1 MTTQDRRDEVSASR
15 EEASGALQGVMTTA
29 SDAAERVRAAAG
41 TVADAMPG
49 AVAQAQTAANQTAQT
64 LETMPDQT
72 LMLGAAFSLGM
83 GVAFFL
89 SGASRILVL
98 LSMAPAAAMAMT
110 LAGRSSESGTSAGA
124 VGGGA

>member
-1 MTTQDRRDEVSASR
+1 MTTQDHRDEVTASR
-15 EEASGALQGVMTTA
+15 EDATGALQGVMSTA
-29 SDAAERVRAAAG
+29 TEAADRVRAAAG

-49 AVAQAQTAANQTAQT
+49 AVAQAQTAATQTAQT

-98 LSMAPAAAMAMT
+98 LSVAPAAAMAMT
-110 LAGRSSESGTSAGA
+110 LAGRSSESSSAAGGVAGA
-124 VGGGA
+124 

>member
-29 SDAAERVRAAAG
+29 SDDAERVRAAAG
-41 TVADAMPG
+41 TVAEAMPG
-49 AVAQAQTAANQTAQT
+49 AVDQAQTAANQTAQT

-83 GVAFFL
+83 GVALFIA
-89 SGASRILVL
+89 GASRILVL
-98 LSMAPAAAMAMT
+98 LSMAPASAMSMT
-110 LAGRSSESGTSAGA
+110 LAGRNADSTGAAGTSGDA
-124 VGGGA
+124 